1 MAVKEYDLI
10 VVGAGTAGIIAAA
23 RIAEK
28 GIHPRT
34 GDRLRVALI
43 EAGPHLLKGERK
55 AGYGHPNRRKMIPQ
69 IVWEE
74 FEMIDGY
81 SWPYGAKIVGGSSVW
96 WGGHAILP
104 VEKDYANWRQ
114 EGVDWTEDNMKEA
127 LEDVMRMY
135 HFELP
140 PDEALSKGDKLFMS
154 VANSMGYDAKPMYS
168 PRKNCIY
175 CGFIGSG
182 HGCKYDAK
190 GTSLWYLPI
199 AEASGVE
206 LIDEAEVQQ
215 VIIEKTGAEGRVKGV
230 YYRREGE
237 VQEARSERVIVSCG
251 IAGTPVL
258 LARSGYGPRSE
269 LGDKVIVENENVG
282 KNLDGDT
289 SYRIG
294 VLFEDEIKE
303 AGRGNSG
310 AAYFLD
316 EDPQYTD
323 GTGVLKIWST
333 NLNKVSYPHDA
344 ALGEFAPAFGR
355 AHMDYMRGAIT
366 REGSVAVSVN
376 RPLTRVKGSINLQT
390 GARTYLGDPYI
401 DRRMQE
407 AREIALELA
416 GKMNCKKVSERFPS
430 TFRGRGGGHTS
441 GTCRAGGSRRTSVI
455 NQNFESHEVKGLF
468 VVDAGSLPRACI
480 YSGFYAAFMGA
491 FGARRITET
500 QFSKGV

>member
-10 VVGAGTAGIIAAA
+10 VVGAGTGGLIAAA

-28 GIHPRT
+28 GIHPST

-43 EAGPHLLKGERK
+43 EAGPHLLRGERK

-114 EGVDWTEDNMKEA
+114 EGVDWTQQNMEEA
-127 LEDVMRMY
+127 LEDVMGMY

-140 PDEALSKGDKLFMS
+140 PDEALSQGDKLFMS

-199 AEASGVE
+199 AEANGVE
-206 LIDEAEVQQ
+206 LIDRAEVQQ
-215 VIIEKTGAEGRVKGV
+215 VIIEKTGAGGRVNGV
-230 YYRREGE
+230 SYRREGK

-269 LGDKVIVENENVG
+269 LGDKVIVENENMG
-282 KNLDGDT
+282 KHLDEDT
-289 SYRIG
+289 GYRIG
-294 VLFEDEIKE
+294 VLFEDPIKE

-316 EDPQYTD
+316 EDPQHAD
-323 GTGVLKIWST
+323 GSGVLKIWST
-333 NLNKVSYPHDA
+333 NLNKISYPHDA
-344 ALGEFAPAFGR
+344 ALGEFAPAFGKT
-355 AHMDYMRGAIT
+355 HMDYMRGAIT

-376 RPLTRVKGSINLQT
+376 RPPTHIKGSINLHT
-390 GARTYLGDPYI
+390 GARTYPGDPYI

-407 AREIALELA
+407 AREIGLELA
-416 GKMNCKKVSERFPS
+416 RKMNCKKVSKRFPS
-430 TFRGRGGGHTS
+430 TFRGRGGKTHKRDLP
-441 GTCRAGGSRRTSVI
+441 CRR
-455 NQNFESHEVKGLF
+455 K
-468 VVDAGSLPRACI
+468 P
-480 YSGFYAAFMGA
+480 
-491 FGARRITET
+491 
-500 QFSKGV
+500 